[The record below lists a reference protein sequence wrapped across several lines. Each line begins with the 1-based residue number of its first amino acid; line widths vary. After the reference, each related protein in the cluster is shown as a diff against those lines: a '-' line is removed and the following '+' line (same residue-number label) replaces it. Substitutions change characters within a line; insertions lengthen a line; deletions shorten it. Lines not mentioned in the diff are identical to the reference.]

1 MKSIFKKII
10 GISLASALC
19 VTLASCKSSSST
31 DKLDAIKKAGVLVV
45 GTSADYP
52 PFEFHKQQNG
62 QDKIMGADVEIAE
75 QVAKKIGVK
84 IQWQDMDFD
93 GLLPAL
99 QAGKIDMII
108 AGMIDTPEREKA
120 VDFSHKY
127 YLSSDEAIIRKDD
140 LSKYSKLSDLSG
152 KHIGVQLGTTQQDDM
167 KKWLPSG
174 DYVALGKDTDLILE
188 LKSKKVDAVILEEP
202 IVKAYVSQNS
212 DLTTANI
219 SFPKATQGPAIA
231 VQKGNDKEFLST
243 INSVVDGLVS
253 SKKVDNWVAQY
264 TTLSEK

>member
-1 MKSIFKKII
+1 MKPIFKKIT
-10 GISLASALC
+10 GVVLASALC
-19 VTLASCKSSSST
+19 LTMASCKSSSST

-62 QDKIMGADVEIAE
+62 KDKIMGADVEIAE

-99 QAGKIDMII
+99 QAGKIDMTI

-127 YLSSDEAIIRKDD
+127 YQSTNCAIIRKDD
-140 LSKYSKLSDLSG
+140 LSKYTKPTDLNG
-152 KHIGVQLGTTQQDDM
+152 KHVGVQLGTTQQDDM
-167 KKWLPSG
+167 KKQIPSA
-174 DYVALGKDTDLILE
+174 DFVALGKVTDLILE
-188 LKSKKVDAVILEEP
+188 LKSKKVDAVVLESS
-202 IVKAYVSQNS
+202 IVNAYVKQNP
-212 DLTTANI
+212 DLVAANI
-219 SFPKATQGPAIA
+219 KFQQPDMGPAIA
-231 VQKGNDKEFLST
+231 VQKGSNKAFLSD
-243 INSVVDGLVS
+243 INSVVDSLTS
-253 SKKVDNWVAQY
+253 AKKVNNWVAQY
-264 TTLSEK
+264 TELSEQ